1 MSDHVEVLGTGS
13 ASAVPDVVVLDA
25 RVQCEAADVAGALG
39 AATGRVT
46 TALQAVA
53 DHGVAPA
60 DRRTTGM
67 GVGTRWDREGRG
79 VVGYT
84 AHQSLRIVVRD
95 RERVGELIKAL
106 ARAVADTRPGT
117 KLTLEVSRENKSR
130 DLQVVVGAPP
140 GEGRVAAAQPADA
153 SAAPRLGLALAP
165 LTAEARAHFGFEKGK
180 EGVVVARVE
189 RDSPAARA
197 GIRPGSLISMVGQR
211 PVSEPEDVVKAVA
224 AAAAEK
230 RATVLLLVEIDGEK
244 SFVPVRLAA

>member
-106 ARAVADTRPGT
+106 ARAAGDAFGLDGVSLEVADPAP
-117 KLTLEVSRENKSR
+117 LLERAR
-130 DLQVVVGAPP
+130 T
-140 GEGRVAAAQPADA
+140 AAFEDARAKAQQYA
-153 SAAPRLGLALAP
+153 ALAGRTLGPVLRVTERPDPGMP
-165 LTAEARAHFGFEKGK
+165 LPRFAAKAAMDSGGGMPVEAGESAVSASVTVRFGLG
-180 EGVVVARVE
+180 
-189 RDSPAARA
+189 
-197 GIRPGSLISMVGQR
+197 
-211 PVSEPEDVVKAVA
+211 
-224 AAAAEK
+224 
-230 RATVLLLVEIDGEK
+230 
-244 SFVPVRLAA
+244 

>member
-1 MSDHVEVLGTGS
+1 MPDHVEVLGTGS

-25 RVQCEAADVAGALG
+25 RVQCEASDVAGALG

-106 ARAVADTRPGT
+106 ARAAGDAFGLDGVSLEVADPAPLLERARTAAFEDARAKAEQYAALAGRPLGPV
-117 KLTLEVSRENKSR
+117 LRVSERP
-130 DLQVVVGAPP
+130 DP
-140 GEGRVAAAQPADA
+140 GMPVPRFAA
-153 SAAPRLGLALAP
+153 SAAMDSGGAMPV
-165 LTAEARAHFGFEKGK
+165 EAGE
-180 EGVVVARVE
+180 
-189 RDSPAARA
+189 ST
-197 GIRPGSLISMVGQR
+197 VG
-211 PVSEPEDVVKAVA
+211 
-224 AAAAEK
+224 
-230 RATVLLLVEIDGEK
+230 ATVT
-244 SFVPVRLAA
+244 VRFGLG